1 MIIGIGTDII
11 EIERVRRAV
20 SREHF
25 KRRVFT
31 DTEIDYCE
39 SHGQRAAAS
48 YAARFAA
55 KEAFFKALGTGI
67 VTALKEV
74 EVVNN
79 LRGQPEIFLHGDT
92 KILAQDKG
100 VGKIFLSLSHSR
112 EYATAIAVLEA
123 GRKYDNV

>member
-1 MIIGIGTDII
+1 MIIGIGNDII
-11 EIERVRRAV
+11 EIKRVERAV
-20 SREHF
+20 ESEHF

-31 DTEIDYCE
+31 DTEINYCE
-39 SHGQRAAAS
+39 SRGQRAAAS

-79 LRGQPEIFLHGDT
+79 LRGQPEIFLYGDAKT
-92 KILAQDKG
+92 LAQEIG
-100 VGKIFLSLSHSR
+100 VDKIFLSLSHSL
-112 EYATAIAVLEA
+112 EYATATVVLE
-123 GRKYDNV
+123 KS